1 VAKATRT
8 QRDDVVSRPGLA
20 TWQAETKT
28 LYNRVIAFYF
38 ELYQAHPLLLDLD
51 QKEALSQAEK
61 LTHRTKQN
69 PQPLWPLDEAVQ
81 ADIPAMVRRAAIN
94 AARGAFKSFYSNYW
108 RWQKQK
114 EKFAA
119 RGKQFHPRP
128 PVPPRA
134 FNFNLPLYA
143 GMFKERTDRSL
154 LVKLYSGT
162 SWQWVKL
169 HLAKQTKPLQAGWA
183 AGCPVLIQR
192 RGRFRLHTPLEKKL
206 KKPAKAVEQV
216 ATEPDL
222 KVCAIDL
229 NLGDTQVVCTIVQA
243 DGTAGA
249 TLFIRGGKFLH
260 ARRKRLL
267 GRVAVKR
274 SKTGIL
280 VEGEQDNKHL
290 WNKIRAIEGSEA
302 HRVSRRIV
310 DFARAHG
317 ANILVFEHLGKLR
330 PAKGCYSKRSNEK
343 RTYWLKGRIVQYAR
357 YKAWEHGILTC
368 QVSPAF
374 TSQDC
379 ANCGQRPVARY
390 AEGQAPL
397 GYQPGAP
404 LFLCPAC
411 FKRGHADRNASL
423 NIGFRFFIRSFE
435 HLFSKPLSKDKGV
448 GSTQAREIA
457 PQIQNGGPG
466 GPALP
471 PVVFL
476 AQLRLAGCG
485 YAAGTGESVYAGVPE
500 EAVP

>member
-8 QRDDVVSRPGLA
+8 QRDDVISRPGLA
-20 TWQAETKT
+20 TWQAETKA

-61 LTHRTKQN
+61 LTHRTQKN
-69 PQPLWPLDEAVQ
+69 PNPLWLLDEAVQ

-94 AARGAFKSFYSNYW
+94 AARGAFKSFYANHR

-119 RGKQFHPRP
+119 KGKQFHHRP

-134 FNFNLPLYA
+134 FNFNLPFYA
-143 GMFKERTDRSL
+143 GMFKDQTERSL
-154 LVKLYSGT
+154 MVKLYSGT
-162 SWQWVKL
+162 SWQWTRL
-169 HLAKQTKPLQAGWA
+169 PLAKPGRPFQAGWE

-192 RGRFRLHTPLEKKL
+192 RGRCYLHTPLKKKL
-206 KKPAKAVEQV
+206 EKPVKAGEQV
-216 ATEPDL
+216 ATNPDL
-222 KVCAIDL
+222 KVGAIDL
-229 NLGDTQVVCTIVQA
+229 NLGDTQAVCTIVQA

-249 TLFIRGGKFLH
+249 TLFIRGGAFLH

-267 GRVAVKR
+267 GKVALKR
-274 SKTGIL
+274 SQTGGL
-280 VEGEQDNKHL
+280 AEGEQDNKQL
-290 WNKIRAIEGSEA
+290 WAKIRAIEESEA
-302 HRVSRRIV
+302 HRVSRRVV
-310 DFARAHG
+310 DFAREQG
-317 ANILVFEHLGKLR
+317 ASSLVFEHLDKLR
-330 PAKGCYSKRSNEK
+330 PATGRYSKRSNEK
-343 RTYWLKGRIVQYAR
+343 RSYWLKGRIVKYAR
-357 YKAWEHGILTC
+357 YKAWEYGILTC

-390 AEGQAPL
+390 GEGQAPL

-423 NIGFRFFIRSFE
+423 NIGFRFFVRSFE
-435 HLFSKPLSKDKGV
+435 HLFSKPLSKDQGA
-448 GSTQAREIA
+448 GSTQARVK
-457 PQIQNGGPG
+457 PQFQNGSPG

-476 AQLRLAGCG
+476 ARLRLAGGG
-485 YAAGTGESVYAGVPE
+485 YAAETGESVYAGVPE
-500 EAVP
+500 EAAGF